1 MVRIRHRSDVLGVQ
15 GAALQALVFGLL
27 EDEVFD
33 GAGVFDVSELQLG
46 MGDVADPCDK
56 GGTGTRAGRH
66 CDFRRRKSGVLAR
79 DRKRKR

>member
-46 MGDVADPCDK
+46 MGDVA
-56 GGTGTRAGRH
+56 
-66 CDFRRRKSGVLAR
+66 GVA
-79 DRKRKR
+79 DDGCPGP